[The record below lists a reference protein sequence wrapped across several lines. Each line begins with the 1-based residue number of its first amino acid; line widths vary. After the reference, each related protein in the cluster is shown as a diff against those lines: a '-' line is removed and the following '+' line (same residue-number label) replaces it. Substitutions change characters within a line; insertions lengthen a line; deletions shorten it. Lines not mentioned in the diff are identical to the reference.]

1 MLKSLTIQNYALIE
15 ELTMTPSPQLNIIT
29 GETGAGKSIMLG
41 AVGLMLGNRA
51 DTKSLLNEEKKCIIE
66 GVFDLSSYA
75 LAPIFEEEDL
85 DYEDISIIRREISPS
100 GKSRAFINDT
110 PVTLESLRKIGLYLM
125 DVHSQHDSLLLTS
138 NAFQLQVVDNFAGND
153 TLKDAYI
160 THYKAFK
167 NASKQY
173 EQLLSDAAE
182 SKKEEDYDTY
192 LLDELAK
199 ANLQA
204 GEQELLE
211 EELEVL
217 ENAEE
222 IKVRLSSTDALISNG
237 DPAIINMLYEAQ
249 SNLKG
254 VAKFSTQYD
263 SLSQRLESCLIELQ
277 DLGREVEACAENVS
291 FEPDK
296 IELTKERLS
305 LIYQLQQKHQVQ
317 SVEELLQIQS
327 DLSAKL
333 DRIQNLEEAIATA
346 KAQVDTAD
354 RAMRKAAGEL
364 SASRQAVFETIE
376 KKIVS
381 LVQSI
386 GMPDA
391 SFLIQRNE
399 IQPTTEGIDEISF
412 YFSANKGIKPQLLKN
427 SASGGEFSRLMF
439 CIKYILADKT
449 ALPTIVFDEIDTG
462 ISGEIA
468 LKMVSMMKQMA
479 ERHQVIVIS
488 HLPQIAAKGDTHY
501 FVYKDNSSSK
511 TISKIRKLS
520 QEERVTAIAQMIGG
534 ESPSA
539 TAFENAKELMGV
551 Q

>member
-167 NASKQY
+167 KASKQY

-182 SKKEEDYDTY
+182 SKKEEDYDTF
-192 LLDELAK
+192 LLEELAK

-211 EELEVL
+211 DELEVL

-254 VAKFSTQYD
+254 VAKFSTQYE

-277 DLGREVEACAENVS
+277 DIGREVEACAENVS

-296 IELTKERLS
+296 IELTKDRLS

-333 DRIQNLEEAIATA
+333 DKIQNLEEAIAAA

-354 RAMRKAAGEL
+354 RAMRKAADEL

-399 IQPTTEGIDEISF
+399 TQPTAEGIDEISF

-468 LKMVSMMKQMA
+468 LKMVNMMKQMA
-479 ERHQVIVIS
+479 QRHQVIVIS

-551 Q
+551 

>member
-15 ELTMTPSPQLNIIT
+15 ELTMTPSALLNIIT

-66 GVFDLSSYA
+66 GVFDLSSYT
-75 LAPIFEEEDL
+75 LTHVFEEEDL
-85 DYEDISIIRREISPS
+85 DYESISIIRREISPS

-110 PVTLESLRKIGLYLM
+110 PVTLDTLRKIGLYLM

-138 NAFQLQVVDNFAGND
+138 NAFQLQVVDNFASNHS
-153 TLKDAYI
+153 LKETYSKQ
-160 THYKAFK
+160 YKAFK

-173 EQLLSDAAE
+173 EQLLTASAQ

-192 LLDELAK
+192 LLEELEK
-199 ANLQA
+199 AALQA
-204 GEQELLE
+204 GEQEQLE

-222 IKVRLSSTDALISNG
+222 IKVRLSSTDTLLTNG
-237 DPAIINMLYEAQ
+237 EPAIINMLFEAQ
-249 SNLKG
+249 GNLNG
-254 VAKFSTQYD
+254 AAKFSSQYEA
-263 SLSQRLESCLIELQ
+263 LSQRLESCLIELQ
-277 DLGREVEACAENVS
+277 DISREIEASSENVN

-296 IELTKERLS
+296 IETTKERLS
-305 LIYQLQQKHQVQ
+305 LIYQLQQKHQVK
-317 SVEELLQIQS
+317 SVEELIKIQD
-327 DLSAKL
+327 DLIAKL
-333 DRIQNLEEAIATA
+333 EKIQNLEEAIAAA
-346 KAQVDTAD
+346 KAQVEVIEKS
-354 RAMRKAAGEL
+354 MRIAAEAL

-376 KKIVS
+376 AKIVE
-381 LVQSI
+381 LVQSL

-391 SFLIQRNE
+391 SFLVQRNE
-399 IQPTTEGIDEISF
+399 TNPTAEGIDEISF

-427 SASGGEFSRLMF
+427 AASGGEFSRLMF

-468 LKMVSMMKQMA
+468 LKMVNMMKQMA
-479 ERHQVIVIS
+479 QRHQVIVIS

-520 QEERVTAIAQMIGG
+520 QEERITAIAQMIGG
-534 ESPSA
+534 ENPSP
-539 TAFENAKELMGV
+539 TAFENARELMGV
-551 Q
+551 

>member
-333 DRIQNLEEAIATA
+333 DKIQNLEEAIAAA

-354 RAMRKAAGEL
+354 RAMRKAADEL

-399 IQPTTEGIDEISF
+399 TQPTAEGIDEISF

-427 SASGGEFSRLMF
+427 AASGGEFSRLMF

-479 ERHQVIVIS
+479 QRHQVIVIS

-539 TAFENAKELMGV
+539 TAFESAKELMGV

>member
-1 MLKSLTIQNYALIE
+1 
-15 ELTMTPSPQLNIIT
+15 
-29 GETGAGKSIMLG
+29 
-41 AVGLMLGNRA
+41 
-51 DTKSLLNEEKKCIIE
+51 
-66 GVFDLSSYA
+66 
-75 LAPIFEEEDL
+75 
-85 DYEDISIIRREISPS
+85 
-100 GKSRAFINDT
+100 
-110 PVTLESLRKIGLYLM
+110 
-125 DVHSQHDSLLLTS
+125 
-138 NAFQLQVVDNFAGND
+138 
-153 TLKDAYI
+153 
-160 THYKAFK
+160 
-167 NASKQY
+167 QY

-211 EELEVL
+211 DELEVL

-254 VAKFSTQYD
+254 VAKFSTQYE

-277 DLGREVEACAENVS
+277 DIGREVEACAENVS

-296 IELTKERLS
+296 IELTKDRLS

-333 DRIQNLEEAIATA
+333 DKIQNLEEAIAA
-346 KAQVDTAD
+346 SKAQVDTAD
-354 RAMRKAAGEL
+354 RAMRKAADEL

-399 IQPTTEGIDEISF
+399 TQPTAEGIDEISF
-412 YFSANKGIKPQLLKN
+412 YFSANKG
-427 SASGGEFSRLMF
+427 
-439 CIKYILADKT
+439 
-449 ALPTIVFDEIDTG
+449 
-462 ISGEIA
+462 
-468 LKMVSMMKQMA
+468 
-479 ERHQVIVIS
+479 
-488 HLPQIAAKGDTHY
+488 
-501 FVYKDNSSSK
+501 
-511 TISKIRKLS
+511 
-520 QEERVTAIAQMIGG
+520 
-534 ESPSA
+534 
-539 TAFENAKELMGV
+539 
-551 Q
+551 

>member
-15 ELTMTPSPQLNIIT
+15 ELTMTPSSQLNIIT

-75 LAPIFEEEDL
+75 LAQIFEEEDL
-85 DYEDISIIRREISPS
+85 DYEDISIIRREISPN

-110 PVTLESLRKIGLYLM
+110 PVTLDTLRRIGLYLM

-138 NAFQLQVVDNFAGND
+138 NAFQLQVVDDFTGNHS
-153 TLKDAYI
+153 LKEKYI
-160 THYKAFK
+160 THFKAYRK
-167 NASKQY
+167 AHKQY
-173 EQLLSDAAE
+173 EQLLVESAE

-204 GEQELLE
+204 DEQALLE

-222 IKVRLSSTDALISNG
+222 IKVRLSSTDTLLANG
-237 DPAIINMLYEAQ
+237 EPAIINMLYEAQ
-249 SNLKG
+249 NNLKG
-254 VAKFSTQYD
+254 AAKFSAQYEL
-263 SLSQRLESCLIELQ
+263 LSQRLESCLIELQ
-277 DLGREVEACAENVS
+277 DISREVEALAENVT

-296 IELTKERLS
+296 IESTKERLS

-317 SVEELLQIQS
+317 SVEELIQIQS

-333 DRIQNLEEAIATA
+333 DRIQNLDEAIAAAKKQVEIAEKAMQETA
-346 KAQVDTAD
+346 E
-354 RAMRKAAGEL
+354 EL
-364 SASRQAVFETIE
+364 SASRQAVFKTIE
-376 KKIVS
+376 TKIVE
-381 LVQSI
+381 LVQSL

-391 SFLIQRNE
+391 SFLVQRSE
-399 IQPTTEGIDEISF
+399 TKPTAEGIDEISF

-427 SASGGEFSRLMF
+427 AASGGEFSRLMF

-520 QEERVTAIAQMIGG
+520 QEERITAIAQMIGG
-534 ESPSA
+534 ENPSA
-539 TAFENAKELMGV
+539 TAFESAKELMGV
-551 Q
+551 

>member
-277 DLGREVEACAENVS
+277 DIGREVEACAENVS

-399 IQPTTEGIDEISF
+399 TQPTAEGIDEISF

-427 SASGGEFSRLMF
+427 AASGGEFSRLMF

-468 LKMVSMMKQMA
+468 LKMVNMMKQMA
-479 ERHQVIVIS
+479 QRHQVIVIS

-551 Q
+551 

>member
-1 MLKSLTIQNYALIE
+1 
-15 ELTMTPSPQLNIIT
+15 
-29 GETGAGKSIMLG
+29 
-41 AVGLMLGNRA
+41 
-51 DTKSLLNEEKKCIIE
+51 
-66 GVFDLSSYA
+66 
-75 LAPIFEEEDL
+75 
-85 DYEDISIIRREISPS
+85 
-100 GKSRAFINDT
+100 
-110 PVTLESLRKIGLYLM
+110 
-125 DVHSQHDSLLLTS
+125 
-138 NAFQLQVVDNFAGND
+138 
-153 TLKDAYI
+153 
-160 THYKAFK
+160 
-167 NASKQY
+167 
-173 EQLLSDAAE
+173 
-182 SKKEEDYDTY
+182 
-192 LLDELAK
+192 
-199 ANLQA
+199 
-204 GEQELLE
+204 
-211 EELEVL
+211 
-217 ENAEE
+217 
-222 IKVRLSSTDALISNG
+222 LISNG

-254 VAKFSTQYD
+254 VAKFSTQYE

-277 DLGREVEACAENVS
+277 DIGREVEACAENVS

-296 IELTKERLS
+296 IELTKDRLS

-333 DRIQNLEEAIATA
+333 DKIQNLEEAIAAA

-354 RAMRKAAGEL
+354 RAMRKAADEL

-399 IQPTTEGIDEISF
+399 TQPTAEGIDEISF

-468 LKMVSMMKQMA
+468 LKMVNMMKKMA
-479 ERHQVIVIS
+479 DSHQVIAIS

-501 FVYKDNSSSK
+501 YVYKDNSASK
-511 TISKIRKLS
+511 TISKIRLLTE
-520 QEERVTAIAQMIGG
+520 EERVTEIAKMIGG
-534 ESPSA
+534 ENPSMV
-539 TAFENAKELMGV
+539 AFESAKELMTV
-551 Q
+551 

>member
-296 IELTKERLS
+296 IELTKDRLS

-333 DRIQNLEEAIATA
+333 DKIQNLEEAIAAA

-354 RAMRKAAGEL
+354 RAMRKAADEL

-399 IQPTTEGIDEISF
+399 TQPTAEGIDEISF

-468 LKMVSMMKQMA
+468 LKMVNMMKQMA
-479 ERHQVIVIS
+479 QRHQVIVIS

-520 QEERVTAIAQMIGG
+520 HEERVTAIAQMIGG

-539 TAFENAKELMGV
+539 TAFENAKELMGI